1 MALEKVRDIL
11 KAAQQANTAVIA
23 FDALDCNTI
32 SACIRGAERARR
44 PVIVMLYPNMRSMMP
59 FAAFAQA
66 VKSMARSASVPV
78 GLHLDHCSDSSSYG
92 SASSGGDIDEQIRV
106 DIKRNDAVSW
116 TGTSDATFCA
126 GIL

>member
-66 VKSMARSASVPV
+66 VKSMARNASVPV
-78 GLHLDHCSDSSSYG
+78 GLHLDHCSDSTGIYLCHGGWLCHAVGGEHCVHKIGGGYG
-92 SASSGGDIDEQIRV
+92 P
-106 DIKRNDAVSW
+106 
-116 TGTSDATFCA
+116 
-126 GIL
+126 GI

>member
-78 GLHLDHCSDSSSYG
+78 GLHLDHCSDSSVILEAIRDGFTSVMGGWLCHAVGGEHCVHKIGGGYG
-92 SASSGGDIDEQIRV
+92 P
-106 DIKRNDAVSW
+106 
-116 TGTSDATFCA
+116 
-126 GIL
+126 GI

>member
-78 GLHLDHCSDSSSYG
+78 GPLQRQQCDSGSYSGWIYLCHGGWLCHAVGGEHCVHKIGGGYG
-92 SASSGGDIDEQIRV
+92 P
-106 DIKRNDAVSW
+106 
-116 TGTSDATFCA
+116 
-126 GIL
+126 GI